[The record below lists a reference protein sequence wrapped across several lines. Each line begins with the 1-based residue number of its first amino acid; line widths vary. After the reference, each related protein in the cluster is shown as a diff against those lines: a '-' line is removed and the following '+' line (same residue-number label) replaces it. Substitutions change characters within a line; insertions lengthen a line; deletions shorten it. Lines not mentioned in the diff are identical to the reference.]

1 MLNTIAP
8 ISPAEM
14 QQITSN
20 LFGELNLKKAVK
32 APYELARS
40 KVQGYLALL
49 PRSNHPTELK
59 QHLGEAF
66 AAQLVLIDALEKA
79 GAPAPTSVLS
89 FNCCCSIATGMNWQQ
104 SDNGLYLSQHVA
116 TSGNAHG
123 LRMGGYFTRSKEG
136 AHNVVPLVQGL
147 QTLKQG
153 LAQLN

>member
-20 LFGELNLKKAVK
+20 LFADLNLKKAVK
-32 APYELARS
+32 GPYDLARS
-40 KVQGYLALL
+40 KIHSYMAML
-49 PRSNHPTELK
+49 PRSEHPAELK
-59 QHLGEAF
+59 KYLGEAF
-66 AAQLVLIDALEKA
+66 AAQLVLIDELEKA

-104 SDNGLYLSQHVA
+104 SNGLYFSQHVA
-116 TSGNAHG
+116 TRGNDHG

-136 AHNVVPLVQGL
+136 AHNVVPLTQGL
-147 QTLKQG
+147 QGLKQS
-153 LAQLN
+153 LVQLN